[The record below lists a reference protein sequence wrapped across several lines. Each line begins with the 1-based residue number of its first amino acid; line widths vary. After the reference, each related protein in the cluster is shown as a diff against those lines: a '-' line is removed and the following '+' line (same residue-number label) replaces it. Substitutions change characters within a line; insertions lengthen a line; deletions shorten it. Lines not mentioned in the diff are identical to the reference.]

1 MNLYSPWGSESAH
14 FSNKW
19 KADLHEQ
26 STGRFAQFD
35 IGIQLYE
42 RELKSISKKQIDL
55 NYDYDLDFLKD
66 LRKNHRYI
74 RLHYSGGADSHN
86 IFQKC
91 LDNNIFIDEINML
104 CHGIYTKD
112 TVMDMTDIRDAVIKN
127 CAYPFS
133 IKHKD
138 GVGKIEV
145 ISHTVDDV
153 YNGFYD
159 LYKKYKSQWIYEL
172 SDNDI
177 SLVYHL
183 KGKKFIHQNF
193 VNDSFCDCQITGKEK
208 PNLVYYN
215 GSWYATVLDN
225 TLNEY
230 LQYHDITFFYVSP
243 FNLKS
248 YLQSCY
254 LYRGYIYNAKEFDK
268 SKNLQFFTGNKYEY
282 RSQDNDLN
290 MILNKI
296 LRRANIELPHI
307 ASNHWAGKIK
317 NHNQI
322 HPKLK
327 HEIETLINFNMIEL
341 VADFFSSITELKKYH
356 PDLICKDNQFS
367 NRLPAKFAWFIDI
380 DTMQIYSQKELIPNG
395 FQPKS

>member
-1 MNLYSPWGSESAH
+1 MNLYSPWSSESAH

-19 KADLHEQ
+19 KADLYEQ

-35 IGIQLYE
+35 IGIKLYE
-42 RELKSISKKQIDL
+42 RELKSISKNQIDL
-55 NYDYDLDFLKD
+55 NYDYDVDFLKE

-74 RLHYSGGADSHN
+74 RLHYSGGSDSHT

-91 LDNNIFIDEINML
+91 LDNDIFIDEINIL
-104 CHGIYTKD
+104 CHGIYTKN
-112 TVMDMTDIRDAVIKN
+112 TLMDMTDLRDVVVKN
-127 CAYPFS
+127 CAYPFAL
-133 IKHKD
+133 KNKD
-138 GVGKIEV
+138 SVGKIEV
-145 ISHTVDDV
+145 VSHTVDDV

-159 LYKKYKSQWIYEL
+159 LYKKYKSQWLYEV

-193 VNDSFCDCQITGKEK
+193 VNDNFCDCQVSGKEK

-225 TLNEY
+225 TLNEH

-254 LYRGYIYNAKEFDK
+254 LFREYIYSDMQFNK
-268 SKNLQFFTGNKYEY
+268 SNNLQFFTATKYEHM
-282 RSQDNDLN
+282 SQYKDLN
-290 MILNKI
+290 TILKKI
-296 LRRANIELPHI
+296 LRRADIELPHVVP
-307 ASNHWAGKIK
+307 NQWYGKITH
-317 NHNQI
+317 HNQI
-322 HPKLK
+322 NPKLK
-327 HEIETLINFNMIEL
+327 HEIQTLINFDMIEL

-356 PDLICKDNQFS
+356 PNLICRENQFT
-367 NRLPAKFAWFIDI
+367 NCLPAKFAWFIDI
-380 DTMQIYSQKELIPNG
+380 DTLQIYSQEELLPKG
-395 FQPKS
+395 FQPNS